1 VKALDVVIVGAGPAG
16 LAAATACAEC
26 GLSAVLYDEQGAPG
40 GQIHRVVA
48 ERRPARPE
56 PSGSAYGRG
65 ETLVRAFRE
74 SGAAFVP
81 DATVWAVRDF
91 AGAEPIELGVSLRD
105 AYGERSELVRAR
117 AVILATG
124 ALERPFPVPGWTLP
138 GVMTAG
144 DAQVL
149 LETAGLVPEGDMV
162 LAGCGPLLWLVASQ
176 LITAGA
182 PIAALLDTT
191 PRRRLREALAFTP
204 AFMTSHYFR
213 EGLKLA
219 RQVRRRAPVLEYV
232 TALAA
237 EGGDRV
243 EAVRYRVD
251 GVERVL
257 PASTLLLH
265 QGVVPSVDLAGA
277 AGCALAWNPL
287 HACFEPVVD
296 DWGGTS
302 VPLLYIA
309 GDGGGV
315 AGAQAAEQR
324 GPITALAVAN
334 ALGRIDH
341 RTRDRR
347 AAPHRHALA
356 RALRGRRFLDV
367 LFRPADA
374 FRIPEGDT
382 VACRC
387 EEVTARQVVDAAR
400 LGCTGPNQAKAFL
413 RCGMGSCQGRLCG
426 LTLTELI
433 ARERG
438 AAPEAVGYLQSR
450 FPVKPVTL
458 GEMAALPANAPA
470 EAAVVRESGTH

>member
-1 VKALDVVIVGAGPAG
+1 
-16 LAAATACAEC
+16 
-26 GLSAVLYDEQGAPG
+26 
-40 GQIHRVVA
+40 
-48 ERRPARPE
+48 
-56 PSGSAYGRG
+56 
-65 ETLVRAFRE
+65 
-74 SGAAFVP
+74 
-81 DATVWAVRDF
+81 
-91 AGAEPIELGVSLRD
+91 
-105 AYGERSELVRAR
+105 
-117 AVILATG
+117 
-124 ALERPFPVPGWTLP
+124 
-138 GVMTAG
+138 
-144 DAQVL
+144 
-149 LETAGLVPEGDMV
+149 
-162 LAGCGPLLWLVASQ
+162 
-176 LITAGA
+176 
-182 PIAALLDTT
+182 
-191 PRRRLREALAFTP
+191 
-204 AFMTSHYFR
+204 
-213 EGLKLA
+213 
-219 RQVRRRAPVLEYV
+219 
-232 TALAA
+232 
-237 EGGDRV
+237 
-243 EAVRYRVD
+243 
-251 GVERVL
+251 VL

-265 QGVVPSVDLAGA
+265 PGVVPSVDLAGA
-277 AGCALAWNPL
+277 AGCALAGNPL
-287 HACFEPVVD
+287 HACIEPVVD

-302 VPLLYIA
+302 VPLLYNA